1 MSHKT
6 ITISEAAY
14 KSLARL
20 KKERESFSNVILR
33 VTKKG
38 TLLEYVKSAEPPE
51 DLPAKVEDAYLSREK
66 IRGREVELEF

>member
-6 ITISEAAY
+6 ITVSEEAY

-33 VTKKG
+33 ITKKG
-38 TLLEYVKSAEPPE
+38 TLLEYIKSAEPSE
-51 DLPAKVEDAYLSREK
+51 DLSEKVEDVYLAREN
-66 IRGREVELEF
+66 IRGREVEF